1 MITLNPYPDPPLD
14 RAAELRLE
22 QFAASHRAN
31 AAAGPPQTCLELD
44 RYDIAV
50 VLHAAYE
57 WNGFRYS
64 NASDAIAAAKRGR
77 S

>member
-1 MITLNPYPDPPLD
+1 VKTLNPHPDPRPDLVT
-14 RAAELRLE
+14 ELRLE
-22 QFAASHRAN
+22 QFAAHRAN
-31 AAAGPPQTCLELD
+31 AAAGPPGTCAELD

-64 NASDAIAAAKRGR
+64 NASDAIAAAKRAR